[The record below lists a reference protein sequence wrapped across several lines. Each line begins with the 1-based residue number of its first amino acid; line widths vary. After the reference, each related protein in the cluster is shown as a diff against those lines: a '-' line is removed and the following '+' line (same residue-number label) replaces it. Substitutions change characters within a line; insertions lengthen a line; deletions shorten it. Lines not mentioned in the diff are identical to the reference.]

1 MCGVTQERERKEGQ
15 TRVLQKEAR
24 EVGRGRKET
33 VRVEE
38 GHLQG
43 TVLRKVGREGVGKS
57 GQTETA
63 REGIGGRRGALER
76 RVLRKRGKKEM
87 NGSHSI

>member
-43 TVLRKVGREGVGKS
+43 TVLRKVGREGVGKR
-57 GQTETA
+57 GQTEMV
-63 REGIGGRRGALER
+63 REGTGGEGPLREGYLGKEG
-76 RVLRKRGKKEM
+76 RKR
-87 NGSHSI
+87 

>member
-1 MCGVTQERERKEGQ
+1 M
-15 TRVLQKEAR
+15 
-24 EVGRGRKET
+24 
-33 VRVEE
+33 
-38 GHLQG
+38 QG